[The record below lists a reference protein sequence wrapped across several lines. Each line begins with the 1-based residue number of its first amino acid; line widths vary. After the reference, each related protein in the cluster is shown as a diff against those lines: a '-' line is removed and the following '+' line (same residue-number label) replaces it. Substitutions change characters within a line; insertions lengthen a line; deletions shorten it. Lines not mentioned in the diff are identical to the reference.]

1 MSAMVYALEITA
13 VVEGVE
19 QTHYFSTAPFATG
32 PNDQP
37 AHQPFAPLI
46 RNAGTFARS
55 LFSGKRMTGY
65 VAPSYGSIELANP
78 TDADGVGRLDDWATY
93 GVSGAR
99 VVLRMGEIGSAYP
112 EDWTLVY
119 IARAQKVS
127 VQPDGMTV
135 SLRDLSQFLD
145 KPVVSDVFTGSGGLE
160 GSGAGLGR
168 KKQFVSSDPG
178 FIPPILIDAA
188 RQIYFVQS
196 TGTYGIETV
205 DSHPETPV
213 FGVWDN
219 GIPLTRTWPNYASSD
234 ELLGTAPAAGNVRY
248 YFAGTVA
255 SGYASGPVFIRL
267 GSPPDGDIRVF
278 TIGAPGPDEWERIG
292 QTFGSYSLGVM
303 AIRAGVPA
311 AQVDLD
317 GVAMGAQLIEADQTY
332 LQAMSNACM
341 VSAGYFGFGRDET
354 FRSGYL
360 LDPEDEGFYY
370 GVSLPS
376 LPAQPAQP
384 TTSLATFT
392 QANSRGLRSDPPAGA
407 DAPTW
412 CVTISTGRA
421 WPSRIAGGASA
432 TLKGWLTREP
442 YYDSFKGYSD
452 STLAAHPQAER
463 AEVVAPSRDLQNSF
477 SRQLAAARYLY
488 LYGGTPRT
496 YTFTAPL
503 TAENLALDLH
513 DVVTLQTPRF
523 SMSAGVKFRIVGI
536 VIDAQARQISFTVW
550 APGRGVYSGSTSA
563 LDPGTEAWA
572 QAQATASQLSSL
584 MRAVMPNFVLY
595 SSGTKG
601 SAVGGGGPIY
611 MPNFTLLSS
620 GSPQIVPEHNPA
632 LLLRFDGT
640 NGSTAFVDSSA
651 YAHAITA
658 VGNAQHSTA
667 NGNFSG
673 STGLFD
679 GSGDYLSIAD
689 SDVFDMGAGAF
700 TVEAEVD
707 LDGTSEMTLISKLS
721 STAGL
726 SYEWTVAVRSDAM
739 VFYHGIRGTNQSVLR
754 LFFPSAISPGTKYH
768 VALVREASGDWHC
781 YLDGVQGTDYQFA
794 PLAVSLTFG
803 SVTTGVFNDSI
814 DLGDTSNPIEVGG
827 NSLGVW
833 QFSGDMKYLRF
844 ATSAIYTSNFTPP
857 TSL

>member
-1 MSAMVYALEITA
+1 MSALVYALEITA

-32 PNDQP
+32 PADQP

-65 VAPSYGSIELANP
+65 VAPSYGSAELANP
-78 TDADGVGRLDDWATY
+78 TDADGVGRLDDWASY

-99 VVLRMGEIGSAYP
+99 VVLRMGEIGAAYP
-112 EDWTLVY
+112 EDWTMVY

-127 VQPDGMTV
+127 VQTDGMTI
-135 SLRDLSQFLD
+135 SLRDLSQMLD

-196 TGTYGIETV
+196 SGAWGLDLV
-205 DSHPETPV
+205 DTHPETPL

-219 GIPLTRTWPNYASSD
+219 GIPLTRSWPNYASSAD
-234 ELLGTAPAAGNVRY
+234 LLATAPAAGNVRY

-278 TIGAPGPDEWERIG
+278 TLGAPGPDEWERIG

-311 AQVDLD
+311 SQVDLG
-317 GVAMGAQLIEADQTY
+317 GVGMGAQLIESDQTY
-332 LQAMSNACM
+332 LQAMSSACM

-360 LDPEDEGFYY
+360 RDPEDDGPNY
-370 GVSLPS
+370 GLSLPS

-384 TTSLATFT
+384 TTSLFTFT
-392 QANSRGLRSDPPAGA
+392 PANSRGLRSDPPAGA

-452 STLAAHPQAER
+452 STLIAHPQAER

-503 TAENLALDLH
+503 TAENLALDLQ

-523 SMSAGVKFRIVGI
+523 GLSAGVKFRIVGI
-536 VIDAQARQISFTVW
+536 VIDAQARQLNFTVW
-550 APGRGVYSGSTSA
+550 APGRGVYSGSTSP
-563 LDPGTEAWA
+563 LDPGTEAWGL
-572 QAQATASQLSSL
+572 AQATASQLASL
-584 MRAVMPNFVLY
+584 MRAVIPNFTLY
-595 SSGTKG
+595 SSGTKA
-601 SAVGGGGPIY
+601 SATAGGGPIY
-611 MPNFTLLSS
+611 LPNFSIISS
-620 GSPQIVPEHNPA
+620 GSPQEVPEHNPA
-632 LLLRFDGT
+632 LLLRFNGT
-640 NGSTAFVDSSA
+640 NGSSAFVDSSA

-689 SDVFDMGAGAF
+689 SAVFDMGAGAF
-700 TVEAEVD
+700 TVEAQVD
-707 LDGTSEMTLISKLS
+707 LDGASEMTLVAKMS
-721 STAGL
+721 STYGL
-726 SYEWTVAVRSDAM
+726 AYEWRVSVRLDAM
-739 VFYHGIRGTNQSVLR
+739 VFYYGVRGTNQSMLR
-754 LFFPSAISPGTKYH
+754 LFFPSSMSAGTKYH
-768 VALVREASGDWHC
+768 VAMVRLASGDFC
-781 YLDGVQGTDYQFA
+781 AYLDGVAGTQYQHS
-794 PLAVSLTFG
+794 PLAAG
-803 SVTTGVFNDSI
+803 IAYGPVTTGVFNDAVN
-814 DLGDTSNPIEVGG
+814 LGNTSNPIEVGG
-827 NSLGVW
+827 NSLAEHP
-833 QFSGDMKYLRF
+833 FSGDMKYLRF